1 MTYYVSLITLGGGAT
16 PVPPSCNPGEF
27 QCRDG
32 TCLPGGRKCDGR
44 MDCRDQSDEEN
55 CGKIFRITSSV
66 YIALCSDYILNVQTP
81 LLPEKTY

>member
-1 MTYYVSLITLGGGAT
+1 MTDRFSLVTLGGGAT
-16 PVPPSCNPGEF
+16 LAPPSCNPGEF

-32 TCLPGGRKCDGR
+32 SCLPGGRKCDGR

-66 YIALCSDYILNVQTP
+66 HIGLCSVYILNVKTP
-81 LLPEKTY
+81 LLHEKAY